1 MEQPTDYDR
10 LETLTAEQL
19 EAKPKLFRILC
30 AGAFKRHGFYS
41 FTAIFEN
48 GGSEKVLVLPATN

>member
-1 MEQPTDYDR
+1 MKQPTDYDR

-30 AGAFKRHGFYS
+30 PARLAFAGRLTS
-41 FTAIFEN
+41 LPI
-48 GGSEKVLVLPATN
+48 SELLTLCPSTWRA